1 MGPLFIGIGL
11 AATSYLFSLP
21 VIADADTS
29 YQITTRLLSWLP
41 FLTTSIAF
49 TLIYILIP
57 NCFVPKKIA
66 LAGGVLC
73 AIFFELAKYGF
84 GIYIKSMPTYQNIYG
99 AVSAIP
105 LFLIWIYVS
114 WTIVLFGSHLSFCLT
129 SFRLQDEIENRS
141 KAGWS
146 FVNVLKV
153 LEYLYHAQQSGHT
166 VSIPDFRKKTIKLPH
181 HQLNDLLEY
190 LEHAEWVNQS
200 SNGQWL
206 LSRDMTETT
215 LYELHEVLP
224 VKLPVSAEELDKDI
238 LSQRL
243 KDRISEHRNELESVL
258 SVSLSDFLKSK
269 NA

>member
-1 MGPLFIGIGL
+1 MKL
-11 AATSYLFSLP
+11 
-21 VIADADTS
+21 
-29 YQITTRLLSWLP
+29 
-41 FLTTSIAF
+41 FLTI
-49 TLIYILIP
+49 
-57 NCFVPKKIA
+57 NKK
-66 LAGGVLC
+66 
-73 AIFFELAKYGF
+73 
-84 GIYIKSMPTYQNIYG
+84 T
-99 AVSAIP
+99 VSA
-105 LFLIWIYVS
+105 
-114 WTIVLFGSHLSFCLT
+114 T
-129 SFRLQDEIENRS
+129 N
-141 KAGWS
+141 
-146 FVNVLKV
+146 
-153 LEYLYHAQQSGHT
+153 
-166 VSIPDFRKKTIKLPH
+166 
-181 HQLNDLLEY
+181 LLEY